1 MSLVKTSI
9 SGAMTAGATRVA
21 LTSGT
26 SVAIGRFLKVDGETM
41 LVQSAV
47 PDSTTQWNVMRGIAG
62 SAAVA
67 HAALAPAIHG
77 APADFTIPV
86 GPPVVSY
93 GADGAIAVPVVDTL
107 ILLTKATAAAM
118 TLAAPALDQTN
129 TVTIVGA
136 VAVANTVTYTAG
148 FYGDTTSSDVATF
161 AAKVGASMT
170 IKAQQGVWG
179 PVALAN
185 VTLG

>member
-1 MSLVKTSI
+1 MALVNTSLA
-9 SGAMTAGATRVA
+9 GAMSAGATRVS

-26 SVAIGRFLKVDGETM
+26 SVAVGRFLKVDAELM

-62 SAAVA
+62 TSAVA
-67 HAALAPAIHG
+67 HVALAPAIHG
-77 APADFTIPV
+77 APADFTLPV

-107 ILLTKATAAAM
+107 VLLTKATAAAM
-118 TLAAPALDQTN
+118 TLAAPAVDQTN
-129 TVTIVGA
+129 TVTIAGT
-136 VAVANTVTYTAG
+136 VAAANTVTYTAG

-170 IKAQQGVWG
+170 IRAQQGKWMV
-179 PVALAN
+179 VALAN